1 MLCRDL
7 REEISTVKDDC
18 LQLQGKC
25 WTKVAV
31 DSEHSELFFLSMG
44 RKKLNNKNSMGLQAT
59 AIMRQKNFIEKMKM
73 QLHSLDS
80 QN

>member
-1 MLCRDL
+1 MILKSKLQKSEMLCRDL

-31 DSEHSELFFLSMG
+31 DSEHSE
-44 RKKLNNKNSMGLQAT
+44 T
-59 AIMRQKNFIEKMKM
+59 
-73 QLHSLDS
+73 
-80 QN
+80 